1 MGIIKNSITF
11 GSGFN
16 ITAEGPIDSRMV
28 VEYISD
34 LTTVWN
40 SDAPAYEGMS
50 VSVLEDGNIYVLRN
64 KDFSNFNN
72 WKKQGSDGGSGIGE
86 YSLPVMTE
94 DMKNA
99 ALADPNSG
107 FNNDS
112 SYISVDDGSSLNG
125 QTTNNNITSVNGT
138 YLYIMMNTIRALQ
151 AEVAK
156 LKNTFQ
162 YGIHSYN
169 NEVTARSSMLDQYDD
184 TLMDEPLWALDPSMM
199 SEVFDTADFKTEL
212 IPDNFTISSIIGEG
226 SINASVP
233 EQLTF
238 VNGIGKFSDK
248 ASTLF
253 NITDSKLVTYLVT
266 SSKHVYFNL
275 HTKDDYNHNRR
286 VDISSFIEGDYNKY
300 GIMLVLS
307 RKVGEHGKNYVY
319 ISVMNYETNEKIVEG
334 YLMPNADRLS
344 FATQGSTVY
353 EVSYRYSIESIE
365 FVEQT
370 LYRMKFYTKYE
381 DFSEDVIPSAPDD
394 DYTYK
399 TAHLTIR
406 SVRDSAMMER
416 IKEQLHENELI
427 WNVDKK
433 ELNIKS
439 NNKIY
444 KIGIVGSNDNNT
456 NTEETMT
463 PRELI
468 EKLTQMGI
476 IVNAQFDSDNN
487 IINVDDLKLNDI
499 SEFSLI
505 NSDTEKKYTFTV
517 DPHGK
522 LIGRDESMKTIE
534 IDLAK
539 VFDGR
544 NYEEKVAA
552 MNSFLDV
559 VDGSNSNEEYGWV
572 RGFIPLY
579 LNSLK
584 GDNKWAP
591 NGTSAGSA
599 GDYGLLSDRLRISSF
614 YAPLKTD
621 VVHGCS
627 HSFIELENT
636 SDVDIPL
643 EGIYLHF
650 YRPAID
656 GVEDSNMVYHLAL
669 DGVIKSG
676 STYLVRGAQHA
687 EMDDEST
694 FIKVDS
700 YDKEWYYKKKDG
712 TGNVVDYGLVS
723 FEQEVV
729 ATLDKG
735 TVEDTVN
742 NKVHGA
748 YKFCLTYGLP
758 NLNKDSKLIIKNEL
772 SKLYITKEGRI
783 VDSGYNDDTK
793 MEFSKSDFPNIIK
806 NRRYIDGCGFS
817 SFSGFAAPGTYD
829 KECKKGEVTLCTGK
843 WFCGGVTITEN
854 TMFRHMFAL
863 DPAKQAYNGWT
874 TKDGSR
880 TRYNKASDLQIV
892 SLNKEYIGFPNSK
905 EIVPIN
911 RYTPKASYENKNVM
925 TDKSQLDRE
934 KPNMVTCS
942 FGMDVY
948 KTRCFNWISCG
959 AFDEYLWV
967 RKQGE
972 DNWNS
977 FSSYTKKNSPI
988 SYTKQN
994 NELKNIGVYVSYGSD
1009 FYYIFDGWKTWS
1021 YDNMPDGLKSLVTPD
1036 TPVKRQL
1043 FKKTLKAGELRIKV
1057 TTRHHRNNSKNNS
1070 YTYTL
1075 NCLGIDICDAS
1086 KIKEND
1092 ETTWND
1098 HVLSSDYHKYTSSVL
1113 GSDENSITPN
1123 TVDVEYVLNVP
1134 ADGEYTIC
1142 IAIDD
1147 TDDVLMNENGANVLR
1162 SELGVYGEI
1171 FESSANCFGYVGTFE
1186 NIEVN
1191 GDLNL
1196 IDTISTY
1203 IKSKNLDVP
1212 VWCRLLKFVDNDW
1225 RIVYQSKESKII
1237 KDIDL
1242 DTLSL
1247 FKMGVKDDTNKY
1259 IKSTDKIAIV
1269 FVTDENAP
1277 ATSSVELDFKVVDN
1291 TGSLQDALTIDSVG
1305 VNNRCPLFVIGY
1317 KSMIFNEYS
1326 DKIYRKEF
1334 IDSVNNAVYSRIT
1347 NRFPGNNVLFTS
1359 HKVIINLPQIEGD
1372 EPVVYEYVVGRADK
1386 DGNPDTNHTNE
1397 IYTFTLYPSS
1407 YEGRTYQITDQ
1418 QGFHWIEYQVW
1429 AATAE
1434 KLNSVIKEECDII
1447 NESADVKVFPILIN
1461 TGDMTQSGARIN
1473 EWLDYYNGG
1482 KCLFNHMEQMN
1493 CVGNNDLCNIDPTI
1507 LGTGNDTGKS
1517 NSKFFHYFY
1526 CYDIPND
1533 EKLIVK
1539 AHDVN
1544 VTSGSSTTNISISED
1559 RYIPSIYYFETSGVI
1574 YVIAN
1579 SEITK
1584 TTCEKLF
1591 GLYGKNV
1598 DGETKSINLY
1608 TGIEIRAD
1616 GDYDITCQ
1624 NDIQIFYPIYETLY
1638 SWLKNNQS
1646 TSNKKIIFACH
1657 EIPFTVITQASLS
1670 NSDRATMGYT
1680 RNYPNG
1686 SSSLLG
1692 SHMNQLDATEN
1703 RGTYWISRL
1712 LEYFGCK
1719 LCIGGH
1725 KHTYALSYPIK
1736 ENYQWIDKDNVEH
1749 NSSDGIKEMRPTLED
1764 ECGSTP
1770 ENNVSWIVTAN
1781 KENGNPYNIHV
1792 GFNDNVSISS
1802 TKLPYIPNDLYENI
1816 GAKRFTEDTQY
1827 YYRCCTPIDIKQNTK
1842 YDGFV
1847 NYSMC
1852 QATGYK
1858 LKSNKELPCSYQVFS
1873 KLIPMTTNV
1882 VTDNGDGTY
1891 KFTDTVNGEQLYPMF
1906 SVLEIKH
1913 DRDNNISSINVKMC
1927 RVTGIFKAN
1936 GKDSF
1941 TQTSYGTK
1949 TPSIQY
1955 LIEVNDD
1962 NVEYIENLI
1971 STQENTTVSIPEN
1984 EYMYGVWVS
1993 TNVYE
1998 NLGFE
2003 EGNKNKYLYIEY

>member
-169 NEVTARSSMLDQYDD
+169 NEVTARSSMLDQYDE

-621 VVHGCS
+621 IVHGCS

-643 EGIYLHF
+643 EGVYLHF

-656 GVEDSNMVYHLAL
+656 GVEDSNIVYHLAL

-712 TGNVVDYGLVS
+712 NGNVIDYGLVS

-817 SFSGFAAPGTYD
+817 SFSGFAAPGIYD
-829 KECKKGEVTLCTGK
+829 KECKKGDVTLCTGK

-880 TRYNKASDLQIV
+880 TRYNKASDLQVV

-972 DNWNS
+972 ENWKS
-977 FSSYTKKNSPI
+977 FSSYTKKNTPMKYSEP
-988 SYTKQN
+988 N
-994 NELKNIGVYVSYGSD
+994 VDYG
-1009 FYYIFDGWKTWS
+1009 
-1021 YDNMPDGLKSLVTPD
+1021 NMGDVD
-1036 TPVKRQL
+1036 T
-1043 FKKTLKAGELRIKV
+1043 
-1057 TTRHHRNNSKNNS
+1057 
-1070 YTYTL
+1070 
-1075 NCLGIDICDAS
+1075 
-1086 KIKEND
+1086 
-1092 ETTWND
+1092 
-1098 HVLSSDYHKYTSSVL
+1098 
-1113 GSDENSITPN
+1113 
-1123 TVDVEYVLNVP
+1123 
-1134 ADGEYTIC
+1134 
-1142 IAIDD
+1142 
-1147 TDDVLMNENGANVLR
+1147 
-1162 SELGVYGEI
+1162 
-1171 FESSANCFGYVGTFE
+1171 FGYVGTLS
-1186 NIEVN
+1186 NINVN

-1203 IKSKNLDVP
+1203 IRNGGNNFDSYKNTP
-1212 VWCRLLKFVDNDW
+1212 VWCRLLKYIDNDW
-1225 RIVYQSKESKII
+1225 KIVYQSEEPKMINDCVYNQLHYKQVLTSDWNNVNVSDIPDDIKTILNDLPDFGQTNNGLDDNDIKSYTIPVECNKGYLKLTYKWVRGSHKINCVGVDVLKNDNVVGSDYHVGFTGNQASNNDYIIYIPEDGTYNVRFFAEQDREPLDSVCDLTVAYNVDLNPMLKFKMSI
-1237 KDIDL
+1237 KDDA
-1242 DTLSL
+1242 
-1247 FKMGVKDDTNKY
+1247 NKY
-1259 IKSTDKIAIV
+1259 IGSNDKIAIV
-1269 FVTDENAP
+1269 YVSDENAQ
-1277 ATSSVELDFKVVDN
+1277 AISSVRLGFKSINVNGGLRD
-1291 TGSLQDALTIDSVG
+1291 QLT
-1305 VNNRCPLFVIGY
+1305 NNSSGTTWCPAFVIGHTPMMV
-1317 KSMIFNEYS
+1317 KGDSENIC
-1326 DKIYRKEF
+1326 RKEF

-1347 NRFPGNNVLFTS
+1347 SRFPGNNVLFTS
-1359 HKVIINLPQIEGD
+1359 HKVIIDLPEIED
-1372 EPVVYEYVVGRADK
+1372 DKPIVYEYVVGRADK
-1386 DGNPDTNHTNE
+1386 DGNPDSNHTNE

-1434 KLNSVIKEECDII
+1434 KLNSVISEECKSI
-1447 NESADVKVFPILIN
+1447 NDGVDEMEEGVKVFPILIN

-1533 EKLIVK
+1533 DKLIVK

-1544 VTSGSSTTNISISED
+1544 VTSWLSTTNISISED

-1584 TTCEKLF
+1584 TTCEKWF

-1616 GDYDITCQ
+1616 GDYDIKCQ
-1624 NDIQIFYPIYETLY
+1624 NDRQIFYPIYETLY

-1670 NSDRATMGYT
+1670 NSDRATMGYS

-1736 ENYQWIDKDNVEH
+1736 ENYQWVDKDNVEH
-1749 NSSDGIKEMRPTLED
+1749 NSSDGIKEMRTTLED

-1770 ENNVSWIVTAN
+1770 ENNVSWIVTTN
-1781 KENGNPYNIHV
+1781 KENGNPYNIYV
-1792 GFNDNVSISS
+1792 GFNDDVDISS

-1827 YYRCCTPIDIKQNTK
+1827 YYRCCTPITITNNSK

-1913 DRDNNISSINVKMC
+1913 GRDNNISSINVKMC

-1955 LIEVNDD
+1955 LIEVNGD
-1962 NVEYIENLI
+1962 NVESIENLL
-1971 STQENTTVSIPEN
+1971 STPENTVSIPEN

-1998 NLGFE
+1998 NLGLE
-2003 EGNKNKYLYIEY
+2003 EGNMNKYLYIEY